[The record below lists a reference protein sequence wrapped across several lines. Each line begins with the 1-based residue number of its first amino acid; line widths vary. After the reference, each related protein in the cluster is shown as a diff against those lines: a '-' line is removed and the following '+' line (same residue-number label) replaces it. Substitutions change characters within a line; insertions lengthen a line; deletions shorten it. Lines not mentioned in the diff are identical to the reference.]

1 MKNFVYIFILMI
13 ACFGCANSS
22 DSNKLSPSLTAKGDD
37 GSNDLKEESIIANSE
52 EEKIFN
58 KLYKSAVEVLFF
70 DDCTQ
75 DWTKNWIL
83 DGKVGYVENSKDGMA
98 LYAGPE
104 IKNDAHHVV
113 LWTKQSFYGDLLI
126 EYDYTR
132 LDSRDGQVNIIYIQA
147 TGSGEGEYSKDIFEW
162 NELRVVPSMRSYYNN
177 MNVLHIS
184 YAALS
189 EVEDYI
195 RARRYRPDFNNKM
208 VGTDLGSQYKTG
220 FFDTGIKHHI
230 TIIKKGF
237 DLYMKVSNDQ
247 QTTLYKWNYKDHPE
261 IVEGPIGLR
270 HMFSRSSMYKNFTVK
285 QL

>member
-1 MKNFVYIFILMI
+1 MKIFVYIIFLVIVS
-13 ACFGCANSS
+13 FGFANSV
-22 DSNKLSPSLTAKGDD
+22 
-37 GSNDLKEESIIANSE
+37 GSNDNLSSYTGKVSEGLNEHKDESIIANPE

-58 KLYKSAVEVLFF
+58 RLYDSAGEILFS
-70 DDCTQ
+70 DNCTQ
-75 DWTKNWIL
+75 DWTEKWSL
-83 DGKVGYVENSKDGMA
+83 DGKVGYVENSKEGMT
-98 LYAGPE
+98 LHAGPE

-113 LWTKQSFYGDLLI
+113 LWTKESFYGDLLI

-132 LDSRDGQVNIIYIQA
+132 VDSRNDQVNIIYIQA
-147 TGSGEGEYSKDIFEW
+147 TGGGEGVYSKDIFDW
-162 NELRVVPSMRSYYNN
+162 NELRVEPSMRSYFNN

-189 EVEDYI
+189 EEDDYI
-195 RARRYRPDFNNKM
+195 RARRYRPDLNNKM
-208 VGTDLGSQYKTG
+208 VGTELGSQYNTG

-247 QTTLYKWNYKDHPE
+247 QTFLYKWNYEDHPE

-270 HMFSRSSMYKNFTVK
+270 HMTSRSSMYKNFTVK